1 MKSVVR
7 SVLLLVLGV
16 GTLWGFDQAKYSEGK
31 DLFKRCAACHGQ
43 YGEEKAMGQSG
54 EISRLSK
61 AEIEAIL
68 GAYAAGESEGAM
80 RAQASLLDSEKIE
93 ALAVYITNMIEV
105 RGRELFKL
113 RCASCHGADGN
124 RAAFGQSNLIA
135 GKSEAELAEVI
146 EKYRSGEFERGTT
159 ASAMK
164 GRAANLSEHDV
175 TALARYIST
184 LK

>member
-1 MKSVVR
+1 MR
-7 SVLLLVLGV
+7 WALLLALAAGS
-16 GTLWGFDQAKYSEGK
+16 LWAYDEAKFSEGK

-43 YGEEKAMGQSG
+43 FGHEKAMGQSG
-54 EISRLSK
+54 EISRLEKS
-61 AEIEAIL
+61 EIEAIL
-68 GAYAAGESEGAM
+68 GAYAAGASEGAM
-80 RAQASLLDSEKIE
+80 RAQASLLDSKKIE
-93 ALAVYITNMIEV
+93 ALAVYISNMIEV
-105 RGRELFKL
+105 RGRELFEL

-124 RAAFGQSNLIA
+124 RAAFGQSDLIS
-135 GKSEAELAEVI
+135 GKSESELAAVI

-164 GRAANLSEHDV
+164 GRAANLSDHDV